1 MNVVAVQHEQAGIS
15 HGMSKLRVHL
25 LLTRCPAAVHWRE
38 KPSVRK
44 IAMQSNSN
52 DSESTIERTMA
63 MNYKVW
69 VPKTAWLGT
78 IGFAAMLIGWTP
90 SCKAQEVSP
99 AIFTATGVEDVY
111 PAQKPLPKKAA
122 KVQTSAHANSILSDQ
137 ANAEKRKTRRAVRKQ
152 NIVSAPSV

>member
-1 MNVVAVQHEQAGIS
+1 MVSVQDEQAGIS

-63 MNYKVW
+63 M
-69 VPKTAWLGT
+69 
-78 IGFAAMLIGWTP
+78 IGWTP

-137 ANAEKRKTRRAVRKQ
+137 ANAEKRKTRPAVRKQ